1 MADKLISLENLSTYN
16 TKIQEIIND
25 KVSVLQKN
33 GDGTKFLS
41 NNGEYKE
48 IPIPSFEV
56 PTKISELE
64 NDKGY
69 LVKVILTQA
78 EYDAIDEKDPNAL
91 YVISDANET
100 EDNNFVTEAQLESR
114 GFLTQTDKSA
124 LNEYDSFL
132 LGKIIELETKLTEAL
147 NKIAALEAE
156 MENTLTVA

>member
-1 MADKLISLENLSTYN
+1 
-16 TKIQEIIND
+16 
-25 KVSVLQKN
+25 
-33 GDGTKFLS
+33 
-41 NNGEYKE
+41 
-48 IPIPSFEV
+48 
-56 PTKISELE
+56 
-64 NDKGY
+64 
-69 LVKVILTQA
+69 VILTQA

-114 GFLTQTDKSA
+114 GFLTQTDKSE

-132 LGKIIELETKLTEAL
+132 LDKITELETKLTEAL